1 MRPLKRRQKLFF
13 KTDYRFMQV
22 NRSILQ
28 YFPPSLS
35 YHLSLRSLIVYFWP
49 LKTSFTVYLQNKDL
63 AKQEWD
69 NIRGPPPDVN
79 SEQYQKE
86 IRRKIQE
93 EKEAKL
99 RLEQETNKS

>member
-1 MRPLKRRQKLFF
+1 MLPLEHSAILSTFIKLLFVIKIF
-13 KTDYRFMQV
+13 VLSIFEWLRKTV
-22 NRSILQ
+22 
-28 YFPPSLS
+28 
-35 YHLSLRSLIVYFWP
+35 
-49 LKTSFTVYLQNKDL
+49 FTVYLQNKDL

>member
-1 MRPLKRRQKLFF
+1 MKS
-13 KTDYRFMQV
+13 V
-22 NRSILQ
+22 NLITLNIL
-28 YFPPSLS
+28 YN
-35 YHLSLRSLIVYFWP
+35 
-49 LKTSFTVYLQNKDL
+49 LQNKDL